1 MPPGHTDMET
11 IMDNDTLKS
20 AWQDLNRRIERHD
33 WINLQ
38 LLRERRLDKA
48 RASLRQMYWGKIVQI
63 LFGDALIYFAVTTGI
78 GYRAQPHLLACSAFI
93 LAYGVLTL
101 VFSGVTLGKISNIDY
116 TAPVLD
122 IQKRLVALRRIHGI
136 GNRWLGLPWWFLWIA
151 IFVLEMKAN
160 VGVDLFVT
168 MPAFIWTSGAIGA
181 VGLIATLGFLRRRR
195 RRLGDTTH
203 EGPRSLRAAE
213 NALDE
218 LTAFEGQ

>member
-1 MPPGHTDMET
+1 MET
-11 IMDNDTLKS
+11 IMDNDVLKS
-20 AWQDLNRRIERHD
+20 AWQDLSRRIERHD
-33 WINLQ
+33 SINLQ

-48 RASLRQMYWGKIVQI
+48 RVSMRQMYWGKIAQI

-78 GYRAQPHLLACSAFI
+78 QYRAEPHLLACSAFI

-101 VFSGVTLGKISNIDY
+101 VFSGVTLGKISSIDY

-122 IQKRLVALRRIHGI
+122 IQKRLVALRRLHGI
-136 GNRWLGLPWWFLWIA
+136 ANQCLGLPWWFLWIA

-160 VGVDLFVT
+160 MGIDLFVT
-168 MPAFIWTSGAIGA
+168 MPAFIWISGAIGA

-195 RRLGDTTH
+195 RRLGDAMH
-203 EGPRSLRAAE
+203 EAPRSLRGAE

-218 LTAFEGQ
+218 LAAFERD